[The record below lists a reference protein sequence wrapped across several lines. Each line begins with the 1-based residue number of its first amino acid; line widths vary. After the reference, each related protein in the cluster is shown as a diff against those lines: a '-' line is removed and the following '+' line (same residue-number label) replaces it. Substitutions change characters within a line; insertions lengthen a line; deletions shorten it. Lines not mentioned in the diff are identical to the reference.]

1 MAQAE
6 AYATERQRRRRDALR
21 TSGQAWGYEKRKARK
36 AGRRP
41 AVQETDAN
49 FTSRTEAEQ
58 KATGEPDVSF
68 STAAALFWVVGLA
81 KAITMY
87 VVRGVLSLPRGVS

>member
-1 MAQAE
+1 MNGK
-6 AYATERQRRRRDALR
+6 RQRRRRDALR
-21 TSGQAWGYEKRKARK
+21 TSGQAGGTKSNW
-36 AGRRP
+36 
-41 AVQETDAN
+41 
-49 FTSRTEAEQ
+49 RTEAEQ